1 MKKWKRTVVYGLLT
15 VMAVGCVG
23 AKAYPVMAEEK
34 EGTAGRYME
43 KEILLPE
50 TGCVSVEEICFLE
63 DGTFRAVYRDQ
74 DALLKIA
81 DSRDGGNTW
90 TDPHDLHTELFPGE
104 KMKEPVSAALCSD
117 GGIFS
122 LWYGEDAAYYQSAD
136 GEKREIPLAE
146 YAGNGMEIYDA
157 AFTASGSVI
166 LMGQD
171 AIYEISVKDGSLL
184 RTYEKG
190 NTILDFGIV
199 GNRLVVFVNDTIH
212 YYDTETGEPLT
223 DEPVLTE
230 ELCLKK
236 DQSETETASSHSVV
250 MTGSDEDGILYVNRG
265 GMYLYYPGGTMVEQL
280 FEGQETS
287 VGLPETGLMDVETDE
302 EGRVYLAASDVSS
315 EKPKG
320 KIYCYQ
326 FDGEASVAET
336 ELEIYTLLT
345 DPYIEQA
352 AVMFQKEHPE
362 IRIEIQEGMTGKDGV
377 TATDAIKNLNTEIM
391 AGEGPDVM
399 LLDGLLEE
407 DYIEKGMLEDISGIV
422 ESAGIL
428 ENIRDV
434 YTEED
439 GAVYR
444 MPLRFGIPM
453 IAGKAEDVDMVDD
466 LASLKDMVKKHKA
479 DFFPGFFS
487 AYKARVPQILLT
499 SLFELSSPSWMKKD
513 GRVDEEKVREFLELT
528 YEIYHADKEYE
539 GYAEDTSDSEE
550 KETRWY
556 EKNRRQEASPVMD
569 LLLMGAEKQLFSYGY
584 LFSLD
589 HVFLMNTM
597 ETENPE
603 FTHRLFNG
611 QEKNC
616 FAPEL
621 ILGISAAAREKEAAQ
636 MFVEFLFSEEQQK
649 NGKEAGFPVRKSV
662 YESDEYWELGREG
675 SFECAWSATYNGEM
689 MEIIDVLHSSDSQL
703 KEIRELGKTLTTP
716 VGRNRVLLDAVKKAG
731 VPYLK
736 NETDLDRAVRETI
749 SQVNLYLSE

>member
-1 MKKWKRTVVYGLLT
+1 MTKWKRTVVYGLLT

-23 AKAYPVMAEEK
+23 AKAYPVMAQEK

-50 TGCVSVEEICFLE
+50 TGCVSAEEICFLE

-90 TDPHDLHTELFPGE
+90 TDPRDLHKELFPGE

-453 IAGKAEDVDMVDD
+453 IAGKAEDVDMADD
-466 LASLKDMVKKHKA
+466 LTSLKDMVKKHKA

-675 SFECAWSATYNGEM
+675 SFEGASSATYNGEM
-689 MEIIDVLHSSDSQL
+689 TELIDVLHSSDSQL

-736 NETDLDRAVRETI
+736 NETDLDQAVRETI
-749 SQVNLYLSE
+749 SQVNLYLAE